1 MPMLRVIKLE
11 YNRLKE
17 IPYQM
22 FHDLSKIEELDVSS
36 NLLTTFEFWLISI
49 KNIINYSYNSITRF
63 TNDYNI
69 DLSNYQT
76 PITASILL
84 GREDTKINFDDTL
97 LEMYNRCAEIN
108 SINTRILMQAISIIE
123 NNNSDRLN
131 WTCSCAQYHLYNYIT
146 SISTEMNAGATY
158 RPVLRVPINCVETC
172 SGQSSFDTSHI
183 RPRFCKIN
191 ESEPGDIPQYS
202 DCDWVSDDQSDTISR
217 FMHLMFFCRIFS
229 GVYSI

>member
-1 MPMLRVIKLE
+1 MSQMPMLRVIKLE
-11 YNRLKE
+11 YNQLKE

-49 KNIINYSYNSITRF
+49 KTIIDYSYNPITHF
-63 TNDYNI
+63 TNHYNI

-84 GREDTKINFDDTL
+84 GSEDTKIDFNDTL
-97 LEMYNRCAEIN
+97 LEMYNRCAEVN
-108 SINTRILMQAISIIE
+108 SVNSPILMQAISIIQ

-131 WTCSCAQYHLYNYIT
+131 WTCSCAQYHFYNYVT
-146 SISTEMNAGATY
+146 SISTEMNNCATCETVP
-158 RPVLRVPINCVETC
+158 RLPINCVETC

-191 ESEPGDIPQYS
+191 QSEPGDIPQYT
-202 DCDWVSDDQSDTISR
+202 DCDWVSDDRSDIISR
-217 FMHLMFFCRIFS
+217 
-229 GVYSI
+229 